1 MLKNGDL
8 GSDLMYYKPFHHILL
23 GEKGY
28 LRYVGDLKTPP
39 KKFTPQ
45 ELVW

>member
-1 MLKNGDL
+1 MC
-8 GSDLMYYKPFHHILL
+8 YKHFHHILL

-28 LRYVGDLKTPP
+28 LRYVGDLKKAKKKTAP